1 MKIDGRNR
9 RSRVTVMFSQEMGI
23 GLRSSCVRGKD
34 VSGTLPRAFEANE
47 FPEVTAEPKRNH
59 DLRVFRLSHRPVQLY
74 RLVNQPSR
82 KRKSIAG
89 VCWRI
94 DLCCAVTAA
103 SLVGP
108 DFAGTMREH
117 HAFQDAKR
125 FGLRD

>member
-34 VSGTLPRAFEANE
+34 VSVTLPRAFEANE
-47 FPEVTAEPKRNH
+47 FPDLTPEPNRNH

-74 RLVNQPSR
+74 RLVNPASR
-82 KRKSIAG
+82 KRKSIAV

-94 DLCCAVTAA
+94 DLCGVGTAS
-103 SLVGP
+103 SLVAP
-108 DFAGTMREH
+108 EFAS
-117 HAFQDAKR
+117 
-125 FGLRD
+125 